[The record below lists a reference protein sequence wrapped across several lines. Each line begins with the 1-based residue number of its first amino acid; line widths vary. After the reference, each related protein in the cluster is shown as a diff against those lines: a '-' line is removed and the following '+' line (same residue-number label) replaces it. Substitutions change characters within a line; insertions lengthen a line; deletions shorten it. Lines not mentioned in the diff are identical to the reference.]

1 MHIDPI
7 KRALKRHAMSP
18 LEKFEEKQEEL
29 GFTKLALGKLEA
41 EVEMKKAYFKRCE
54 KKGVKD
60 EQYRQIL
67 KELDSSQLL
76 SSEQVAWQLRQFE
89 NIGYVDQPE
98 ADRSEPG
105 GHGDVEP
112 EANRSEPRSH
122 VDVDEPEADR
132 SDSGGH
138 VDVDQPEADR
148 SDSGGHGDVEH
159 EADRS
164 ESGGHGD
171 VEHEEADRSESGG
184 QKYYS
189 HEAEFGEGS
198 FELSARSDPSLPFR
212 DERPSS
218 ERVRK
223 SPVIDEKPAHRAL
236 LFYDENEEM
245 QISSDSDSNEPA
257 L

>member
-105 GHGDVEP
+105 GHGDVE
-112 EANRSEPRSH
+112 
-122 VDVDEPEADR
+122 
-132 SDSGGH
+132 
-138 VDVDQPEADR
+138 
-148 SDSGGHGDVEH
+148 H